1 MSRRAGAIRGPSR
14 VLAAAALLTAL
25 AAPAV
30 AQKGAALEQRVDRLA
45 EQVRQAEAI
54 RAIKRLQAAYGHY
67 AEFGLWNDFAEL
79 FADQG
84 VGHYAQGPMVGRDAI
99 RKLFFEQVGQGRLGL
114 ADGRIY
120 PHIVFQPVVTLDP
133 GGLTAR
139 GRWHVLAL
147 LGGYGGNATWVGGVY
162 ENRYVFENGAWK
174 IAELTYAT
182 QFTAPYDRGWTAPR
196 APATSAP
203 PSDSCDDYFRDCT
216 FALHFDP
223 RRAGTPSPPAVV
235 EQRAGAPPA
244 DAAALAARV
253 TDLERRAARLGDEAA
268 VTNLQH
274 AYGYYV
280 DRKRWDDVAD
290 LFADDA
296 TLELGNQGVY
306 AGKPSIRRALEQF
319 GPPGLK
325 RGELNDHL
333 ELQTLVTVAPDGAS
347 AQARG
352 VELVQWG
359 GMRDGAYRA
368 EWRESIFENRY
379 VNEQGVW
386 KIAAMRLY
394 PRFITDYAQGW
405 AKSAEPVPPPSK
417 DFPPD
422 RPPTAVYAV
431 YPKFS
436 IPPLHFANPATGA
449 PPQYPDDARPAAAP
463 ASAPPSARAAN
474 DPWRGPRTGSLDDRL
489 AAAERAAAVAVAY
502 DAAENLLNAHSYYL
516 DEMRWDDVA
525 DLFAA
530 NGSDEVGQL
539 GVYAGRERIRAAL
552 RTLYPRDGRPA
563 GVLAIHQTTQPV
575 IDVAPDGA
583 SAKIRE
589 RVLQVGG
596 RLGAEGEWRAGVY
609 EGEAVLEDGVWK
621 LAALDL
627 DYTWAAPYRGGWA
640 AVAAGAEF
648 DPDPGVG
655 SDPGVGAVARAGQ
668 PPAFTRPSGL
678 SPPDLALRGPVRPPF
693 PEILRLQFHYPNPVT
708 GRPAGR

>member
-1 MSRRAGAIRGPSR
+1 MRR
-14 VLAAAALLTAL
+14 ALLTAAL
-25 AAPAV
+25 LLAV
-30 AQKGAALEQRVDRLA
+30 ATAQTAAAQSSRKLDEVQRVDRLG

-99 RKLFFEQVGQGRLGL
+99 RKLFFEQVGQSRLGL

-133 GGLTAR
+133 GGRTAR
-139 GRWHVLAL
+139 GRWRVLAL

-182 QFTAPYDRGWTAPR
+182 QFTAPYDRGWTERR
-196 APATSAP
+196 APTQSAP
-203 PSDSCDDYFRDCT
+203 PSDPCNDYLAGDCT
-216 FALHFDP
+216 FAPHFDP
-223 RRAGTPSPPAVV
+223 RRAGTPSPPPVV
-235 EQRAGAPPA
+235 NPEADARPA
-244 DAAALAARV
+244 DAAPTDLAARV
-253 TDLERRAARLGDEAA
+253 ADLERRAARLADEAA

-290 LFADDA
+290 LFAASA

-306 AGKPSIRRALEQF
+306 VGQPSIRRALEQF
-319 GPPGLK
+319 GPQGLK
-325 RGELNDHL
+325 PGELNDHL
-333 ELQTLVTVAPDGAS
+333 QLQTLVTVAPDGGT

-352 VELVQWG
+352 VELAQWG
-359 GMRDGAYRA
+359 GVRDGAYRA

-379 VNEQGVW
+379 VNEGGIW
-386 KIAAMRLY
+386 KIAAVHLY

-405 AKSAEPVPPPSK
+405 AKSAEPAPPSSK
-417 DFPPD
+417 EFPPD
-422 RPPTAVYAV
+422 RPPTAEYAV

-436 IPPLHFANPATGA
+436 IPPLHFVNPATGA
-449 PPQYPDDARPAAAP
+449 PPQYPDDQRPPASSAPSQAAAP
-463 ASAPPSARAAN
+463 PRAPAR
-474 DPWRGPRTGSLDDRL
+474 GGGSLADRL

-530 NGSDEVGQL
+530 DGWDEVAQL

-552 RTLYPRDGRPA
+552 RALHPRDGRPA
-563 GVLAIHQTTQPV
+563 GVLAIRQTTQPV

-596 RLGAEGEWRAGVY
+596 RAGAEGEWLAGVY
-609 EGEAVLEDGVWK
+609 EGEAVLEDGAWK
-621 LAALDL
+621 LAGLDL
-627 DYTWAAPYRGGWA
+627 DYTWAAPYHGGWA
-640 AVAAGAEF
+640 AVAAAGHFEA
-648 DPDPGVG
+648 DPGVG
-655 SDPGVGAVARAGQ
+655 SDPGIGAVAQAPAAGA
-668 PPAFTRPSGL
+668 PAAFTPPSGL
-678 SPPDLALRGPVRPPF
+678 PAPDRALRGPVRPPF
-693 PEILRLQFHYPNPVT
+693 PEILRLPFHYANPVS
-708 GRPAGR
+708 GRPPR

>member
-1 MSRRAGAIRGPSR
+1 MTRRFVIASL
-14 VLAAAALLTAL
+14 LAAASLATAPPPAAAQSGQRL
-25 AAPAV
+25 AE
-30 AQKGAALEQRVDRLA
+30 LEQRADRVG
-45 EQVRQAEAI
+45 EEVRQAEAI

-133 GGLTAR
+133 GGRTAR
-139 GRWHVLAL
+139 GRWRVLAL

-182 QFTAPYDRGWTAPR
+182 QFTAPYDRGWTQPR
-196 APATSAP
+196 AAAPSAP
-203 PSDSCDDYFRDCT
+203 PSDSCNDYISSSCT
-216 FALHFDP
+216 FAPHFDP
-223 RRAGTPSPPAVV
+223 RRAGTPSPPPIV
-235 EQRAGAPPA
+235 EPGVEPRAADAPPA
-244 DAAALAARV
+244 DLDARV
-253 TDLERRAARLGDEAA
+253 ADLERRAARLGDEAA

-296 TLELGNQGVY
+296 MLELGNQGVY

-319 GPPGLK
+319 GPQGL
-325 RGELNDHL
+325 RAGELNDHAQ
-333 ELQTLVTVAPDGAS
+333 LQTLVTVTPDGAS

-379 VNEQGVW
+379 VSERGVW

-394 PRFITDYAQGW
+394 PRFISDYAQGW
-405 AKSAEPVPPPSK
+405 AKSAEPVPPASK
-417 DFPPD
+417 EFPPD
-422 RPPTAVYAV
+422 RPATAAYAV

-436 IPPLHFANPATGA
+436 IPPLHFVNPATGA
-449 PPQYPDDARPAAAP
+449 PPQYPDDARPAAAQ
-463 ASAPPSARAAN
+463 SPPSGRAPS
-474 DPWRGPRTGSLDDRL
+474 DPWRAARTGSVEDRL

-530 NGSDEVGQL
+530 DGWDEVGQL

-552 RTLYPRDGRPA
+552 RALYPRDGRPA
-563 GVLAIHQTTQPV
+563 GVLAIRQTTQPV
-575 IDVAPDGA
+575 IDVAPDGS

-589 RVLQVGG
+589 RVLEVGG
-596 RLGAEGEWRAGVY
+596 RVGAEGEWRAGVY
-609 EGEAVLEDGVWK
+609 ESAIVLEDGVFK
-621 LAALDL
+621 LAAMDL
-627 DYTWAAPYRGGWA
+627 DYTWAAPYHGGWA
-640 AVAAGAEF
+640 AVAAGQAF
-648 DPDPGVG
+648 QPDPGVG
-655 SDPGVGAVARAGQ
+655 SDPGIGAVARGEGA
-668 PPAFTRPSGL
+668 PVFTPPSGL
-678 SPPDLALRGPVRPPF
+678 SAPDRALRGPVRPPF
-693 PEILRLQFHYPNPVT
+693 PEILPLPFHYANPVS
-708 GRPAGR
+708 GRPAAR

>member
-1 MSRRAGAIRGPSR
+1 MSCLSHAMKL
-14 VLAAAALLTAL
+14 VAAALL
-25 AAPAV
+25 AV
-30 AQKGAALEQRVDRLA
+30 AASTATAQSARRLDEAERVDRLA
-45 EQVRQAEAI
+45 EQVRQTESI

-84 VGHYAQGPMVGRDAI
+84 VGHYAQGPMVGREAI

-114 ADGRIY
+114 ADGRLY

-133 GGLTAR
+133 GGRTAR

-174 IAELTYAT
+174 IADLTYAT
-182 QFTAPYDRGWTAPR
+182 QFTAPYDRGWTQPR
-196 APATSAP
+196 APAPSAP
-203 PSDSCDDYFRDCT
+203 PSDGCDSYIASDCT
-216 FALHFDP
+216 FAPHFDP
-223 RRAGTPSPPAVV
+223 RRAGTPSPPPVI
-235 EQRAGAPPA
+235 EPRAA
-244 DAAALAARV
+244 DAAPADLGARV
-253 TDLERRAARLGDEAA
+253 ADLERRAARLGDEAA

-290 LFADDA
+290 LFAADA

-319 GPPGLK
+319 GPQGLR
-325 RGELNDHL
+325 RGELNDHVQ
-333 ELQTLVTVAPDGAS
+333 LQTLVTVAPDGAS

-379 VNEQGVW
+379 VSERGVW

-394 PRFITDYAQGW
+394 PRFTTDYAQGW

-417 DFPPD
+417 EFPPD
-422 RPPTAVYAV
+422 RPPSAVYAV
-431 YPKFS
+431 YPQFS
-436 IPPLHFANPATGA
+436 IPPLHFVNPATGA
-449 PPQYPDDARPAAAP
+449 PPQYPADARPATP
-463 ASAPPSARAAN
+463 PAPPSERAPS
-474 DPWRGPRTGSLDDRL
+474 DPWRAPRTGSLADRL
-489 AAAERAAAVAVAY
+489 AAVERAAAVAAAY

-530 NGSDEVGQL
+530 DGWDEVGQL
-539 GVYAGRERIRAAL
+539 GVYSGRERIRAAL
-552 RTLYPRDGRPA
+552 RALYPRDGRPA
-563 GVLAIHQTTQPV
+563 GVFAIHQTTQPV
-575 IDVAPDGA
+575 IDVAPDGS

-596 RLGAEGEWRAGVY
+596 RAGAEGEWLAGVY
-609 EGEAVLEDGVWK
+609 ESEVVLEDGAWK
-621 LAALDL
+621 LAAMDL
-627 DYTWAAPYRGGWA
+627 DYTWAAPYHGGWA
-640 AVAAGAEF
+640 AVASGAEF
-648 DPDPGVG
+648 RPDPGIG
-655 SDPGVGAVARAGQ
+655 SDPGVGAVAGTSDPSA
-668 PPAFTRPSGL
+668 PPPFTPPSGL
-678 SPPDLALRGPVRPPF
+678 APPDRALRGPVRPPF
-693 PEILRLQFHYPNPVT
+693 PEILPLPFHYANPVS
-708 GRPAGR
+708 GRPAAH